1 MEDCGKGG
9 RDEGEKLDF
18 SGMTALFVESGI
30 QTRRL
35 QIWKQKFEQFGGKLE
50 AHRSKHVTHL
60 FAANCKTLQDRIG
73 HASLKKKVALK
84 YEWIEDCL
92 KAGHILPSE
101 KYTLKFPS
109 DQDTLALEEPSTLAL
124 GSSTLAS
131 GSSTLFED
139 HGSRDNSRSVDDA
152 GGSSTKKKKRREGM
166 ITTESDPAEESH
178 WMEVIKEGAHMGMV
192 HHSAVV
198 GGDKKSQEQ
207 DHLEEGLGFIGSVG
221 STAPIAELA
230 TSDGLSDVGSA
241 QPLHPD
247 LPENQL
253 TGPVYTPPDLN
264 THITGPLKEIRD
276 IYKEALG
283 DDRRYFSYYK
293 ALSVLEKV
301 PFKITSV
308 DQIKGL
314 PTLGKSLLD
323 TIQEIL
329 TTGKMS
335 KLEHLKA
342 DKKVKVLSLF
352 GAVWGIGPSTAQ
364 KLYDKGHRSL
374 EDLKTDTSLTP
385 AQRVGLEFHEDII
398 KRIPRHEVKEMEAIV
413 QKAAAELRPN
423 ISVVCG
429 GSYRRGKA
437 TVGDL
442 DIVITHPDGH
452 SHTGLMNELLAKLK
466 NEGFL
471 AEDLMHGHQ
480 HSTEGT
486 DSGVDTY
493 FGLCKYPG
501 REQRHRIDFK
511 IYPWEMYP
519 FGLLAWTGN
528 DVLNRRLRIVAEAK
542 GYKLDDHGLYPV
554 VRDEHGNRVKSGA
567 SVPCKSER
575 EIFDTLGFPWLEPHA
590 RNL

>member
-1 MEDCGKGG
+1 
-9 RDEGEKLDF
+9 
-18 SGMTALFVESGI
+18 MTALFVESGI
-30 QTRRL
+30 QPRRL

-73 HASLKKKVALK
+73 HASLKKKVSLK

-131 GSSTLFED
+131 GSSTLLED
-139 HGSRDNSRSVDDA
+139 HASQDTSRSVDDA

-166 ITTESDPAEESH
+166 ISTESDPAEESH
-178 WMEVIKEGAHMGMV
+178 WMEIIKEGAHMGM
-192 HHSAVV
+192 
-198 GGDKKSQEQ
+198 
-207 DHLEEGLGFIGSVG
+207 L
-221 STAPIAELA
+221 TA
-230 TSDGLSDVGSA
+230 
-241 QPLHPD
+241 
-247 LPENQL
+247 
-253 TGPVYTPPDLN
+253 PVYTPPDLN

-554 VRDEHGNRVKSGA
+554 VRDEHGNSVKSGA

-575 EIFDTLGFPWLEPHA
+575 EIFDTLGFPWLEPHE